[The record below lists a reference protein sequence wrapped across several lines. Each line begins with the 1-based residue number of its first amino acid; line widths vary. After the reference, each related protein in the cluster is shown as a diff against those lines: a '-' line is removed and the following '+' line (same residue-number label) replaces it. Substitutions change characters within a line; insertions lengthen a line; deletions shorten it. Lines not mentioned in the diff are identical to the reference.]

1 MNPDK
6 LPNFPTSVPTKH
18 TDFPSVWSALYRQT
32 GLSGIDRTDTTSWL
46 LTIYT
51 LLTCFVT

>member
-18 TDFPSVWSALYRQT
+18 TDFPAVRSALYRQT
-32 GLSGIDRTDTTSWL
+32 GLPGIERTDTTNWL
-46 LTIYT
+46 LTIYAPS
-51 LLTCFVT
+51 TCFVT